1 MMFTFESFLEMIGGV
16 ALLIMGRRL
25 YWLFV
30 GLIGFVVGALLS
42 QQFFSAQPEWMS
54 VLVALGF
61 GVAGAL
67 LAVFL
72 QGIAIA
78 AAGFIAG
85 GFAMIWLLDLV
96 GLGDGQFS
104 WIPFILGGIVGVVF
118 VGFLFDWAL
127 IVLSSLVGA
136 LLVTRSLDL
145 AVNLNSAASNL
156 IAILLAI
163 AGVVIQAFT
172 LRGRSQKTEG

>member
-1 MMFTFESFLEMIGGV
+1 MFTFESFLEMIGGI

-85 GFAMIWLLDLV
+85 V
-96 GLGDGQFS
+96 
-104 WIPFILGGIVGVVF
+104 
-118 VGFLFDWAL
+118 
-127 IVLSSLVGA
+127 
-136 LLVTRSLDL
+136 RLDL
-145 AVNLNSAASNL
+145 AARPGRPGRRSIFLDTIHSGGLSA
-156 IAILLAI
+156 
-163 AGVVIQAFT
+163 
-172 LRGRSQKTEG
+172 